1 MQLKHRPMQMKFTP
15 TGKIAVLLF
24 LGLFASY
31 LSLSPGTIAGQGY
44 AGEEMDSGLRMLSVA
59 TAWMKGHQAPPM
71 LWSRH
76 GPVPVLFDLPF
87 LKLGKLAVS
96 PDFALSFE
104 PVLFTAGL
112 ATILFLWLRKVCS
125 PGMSLFLT
133 LTAAFGTMLWPY
145 AYIGLE
151 TKQSFFVLLAGYLAL
166 AGGKIRSWPR
176 VLFFAIVCALAMT
189 IKSTGVTLLPA
200 IAYLV
205 YVQFRDD
212 WRIRRSQMLVLVLI
226 VVGVSAL
233 GVWGRNFYW
242 TPMGGGAD
250 ALRPWL
256 VDSPFQVFSNAIG
269 VFGSPTKGLLVY
281 SPLLI
286 AGLYAVPRAFRGHH
300 DIVIYTSLVT
310 ACTLG
315 LLSVLVTASDEVW
328 GCRYLHLAIPLLI
341 LCIGAAWPRFRWR
354 REAWLAVLGIVG
366 VAISFLGAFFYYG
379 VRDFAMKDAGQNT
392 MEWIAGDNVWNH
404 IEFNDRLLH
413 TWLEGGTLPAL
424 WTPRHVWVWTP
435 PPDASPWKS
444 INLRNYCEPQS
455 FLVRFWHVPKTGL
468 VMRLFVMYLLS
479 LIAGVSLLA
488 GVFLGTVKEQ
498 RTESAADFA
507 LDAHELRVT

>member
-1 MQLKHRPMQMKFTP
+1 MLKRFT
-15 TGKIAVLLF
+15 AVWVTPLLLF
-24 LGLFASY
+24 LGTSGMY
-31 LSLSPGTIAGQGY
+31 ICLSSGSISGQGY
-44 AGEEMDSGLRMLSVA
+44 TAEEMDSGLRMLAVT
-59 TAWMKGHQAPPM
+59 TAWMKGHPVPPM
-71 LWSRH
+71 VWSRH
-76 GPVPVLFDLPF
+76 GPLPVLFDLPF
-87 LKLGKLAVS
+87 LKLGKQIVS
-96 PDFALSFE
+96 PDFMLSFQ
-104 PVLFTAGL
+104 PGLLTAGL
-112 ATILFLWLRKVCS
+112 VTILFLWLRKLCS
-125 PGMSLFLT
+125 PAMSLFLT

-256 VDSPFQVFSNAIG
+256 VDSPLQVFSNAIG

-366 VAISFLGAFFYYG
+366 
-379 VRDFAMKDAGQNT
+379 
-392 MEWIAGDNVWNH
+392 
-404 IEFNDRLLH
+404 
-413 TWLEGGTLPAL
+413 
-424 WTPRHVWVWTP
+424 
-435 PPDASPWKS
+435 
-444 INLRNYCEPQS
+444 
-455 FLVRFWHVPKTGL
+455 
-468 VMRLFVMYLLS
+468 
-479 LIAGVSLLA
+479 
-488 GVFLGTVKEQ
+488 
-498 RTESAADFA
+498 
-507 LDAHELRVT
+507 